1 MDILWPMFYP
11 FATRFCY
18 LFVETLSPSPPLL
31 PPKTPVT
38 GPKARAPWKKTSVSG
53 LRIYAPT
60 GQYYAYFKANGKPI
74 KKSLET
80 TVRSIAEQRLLDQK
94 ALHRGSRQPSGS
106 KKVLRFGDA
115 LADYRHELDAA
126 VDKKGSSKDYREQ
139 TIVALLG
146 LWPGLADTDMR
157 KITDRDCLDWGKRC
171 AAVYSASRFNNTL
184 GTLRGVLQIGID
196 RGYFHRNPGF
206 AVKKMR
212 IVDKPLTLPPSD
224 KFQEFVRVIRS
235 GGGRFSDDA
244 ADLAEF
250 LGYSGAR
257 KEEAA
262 RATWGHANFRKNEL
276 TIAGDAVTGTKNW
289 DYRTIPMVAP
299 LRNLLLRMRAKLLE
313 PPKADEPICRV
324 RECQKAMDR
333 AAKKVE
339 IARLT
344 HHNLR
349 DLFATECIE
358 AGVPVPTVAL
368 WLGHKDGGALCMKK
382 YVNPRIGAGHE
393 AAGRVTFGQKK

>member
-1 MDILWPMFYP
+1 M
-11 FATRFCY
+11 
-18 LFVETLSPSPPLL
+18 ETLSLPPPLL
-31 PPKTPVT
+31 PRNTPVARR
-38 GPKARAPWKKTSVSG
+38 KARSPWKKTSVPG
-53 LRIYAPT
+53 LRIYTPT

-80 TVRSIAEQRLLDQK
+80 TVRSIAEQRLRDQK
-94 ALHRGSRQPSGS
+94 ALHRGSVKQAAS
-106 KKVLRFGDA
+106 KKILTFGDG
-115 LADYRHELDAA
+115 LADYRHLVDTA
-126 VDKKGSSKDYREQ
+126 VNNKDSSKDYREQ
-139 TIVALLG
+139 TIVALLRS
-146 LWPGLADTDMR
+146 WPSLPEADMR
-157 KITDRDCLDWGKRC
+157 KITEHDCREWAKSFAL
-171 AAVYSASRFNNTL
+171 AYSAGRYNNTV

-224 KFQEFVRVIRS
+224 KFQEFVREVRS

-244 ADLAEF
+244 ADLTEF

-262 RATWGHANFRKNEL
+262 RSTWGHVNFRKNEL

-324 RECQKAMDR
+324 RECQKSMDR
-333 AAKKVE
+333 AAEKVE
-339 IARLT
+339 IGRLT

-393 AAGRVTFGQKK
+393 AAGRVTFGQEK